1 MFLLSAYS
9 ILITNLGAT
18 KLDAGSF
25 NWLVDSNVIDTT
37 TSTPSP
43 HPLFSAASR
52 IIQIVSET
60 EITVNFS
67 SFSEPLRYEPTVYLR
82 SFYEWM
88 YDFASYSFFDMESG
102 RRMVC
107 FMLRSDFCPNFTF

>member
-1 MFLLSAYS
+1 MFCLLAYSFLLIIS
-9 ILITNLGAT
+9 GAT
-18 KLDAGSF
+18 TGSF

-107 FMLRSDFCPNFTF
+107 FMSHSDFCPNFTF